1 VTIAVDQHDNMM
13 AEPESNVAKM
23 MTEVRKVL
31 VHTCQ
36 VCYRVRCN
44 VLFARKLCSNAS
56 FYPSSDCRMNQYN
69 NGIDE
74 WYWSNVELSVLC
86 RIDLA
91 TAKSS

>member
-1 VTIAVDQHDNMM
+1 M
-13 AEPESNVAKM
+13 
-23 MTEVRKVL
+23 
-31 VHTCQ
+31 Q
-36 VCYRVRCN
+36 VSTPRQIVE
-44 VLFARKLCSNAS
+44 L
-56 FYPSSDCRMNQYN
+56 NQYN